1 MAENTRSR
9 QQQEALQRQVE
20 LQEEAMH
27 EVNGRLDQINETVN
41 QLNDM
46 LRTIIQHQNEHANRH
61 LMGRE
66 EEQLV
71 NRGLNTRGVRLDF
84 PHFEGDNPAGWVFK
98 ATQYFDFYQTPPAQR
113 LLMASHNMTGEAL
126 VWYQDG
132 VESGQFTSW
141 ETFVRSLLMRFGPTA
156 YDDPMEALTRLKQT
170 SSVAAY
176 KSQFEALSNRLRG
189 LSEHHKLSCFMSGLR
204 DEIRLPIRMLNPI
217 NMGAAFGLAKIQEE
231 YLSAARNTPR
241 SGFAQTGSFQSFG
254 QPVDTTSRNSRYI
267 TPKRRIQ
274 SAAMDEK
281 RRKGLCYHC
290 DEKWNPTHVCKA
302 PRVYVMQ
309 AEEGGQVDGTGVEEE
324 QALGVTELGGTSA
337 TVPLETVEKEPEIS
351 LNAISGTPGNNTM
364 RLLGRIGQAHVVILI
379 DSGSTH
385 NFIDTSVAEK
395 AKIEV
400 DTTHQLKVRIANGDI
415 IQTEGY
421 CSRVRTNLQGTQI
434 NPSFYVLSLG
444 GCDIVLGVSWL
455 MTLGPIIWDFSAL
468 TMHFEYKGK
477 KICLKGLSPSG
488 LSLEGS
494 HKALLQSL
502 RRGRGIFLQLVC
514 NMLDNQPITVPQEVQ
529 EILDDFQQVFAT
541 PKGLPPFRAHD
552 HRIIL
557 KEGTQPISTRPYRY
571 PHYQKAEIE
580 KIISELLST
589 GVIRPSNSPFSSPV
603 LLVRKADGSWRLCV
617 DYRAL
622 NRETVK
628 DKFPIPVIDE
638 LLDEL
643 YGSIVFSKL
652 DLRSGYHQIRVT
664 PEDVSKT
671 AFRTHEGHYEFLV
684 MPFGLT
690 NAPSTFQGLMNTIFR
705 PFLRQFVLVFFD
717 DILIYSRSWK
727 EHLGHLHQVL
737 EVLNNH
743 KLYAN
748 MSKCRFGLQ
757 EIDYLGHVI
766 SSEGV
771 KADASKVASMLDWPA
786 PTTLKSLRGFLGLT
800 GYYRKFI
807 KHYGLIAAP
816 LTQLLKKNAFL
827 WTEEA
832 EKAFG
837 ELKKVVSEPPV
848 LRLPDFSHPFT
859 IECDA
864 SGKGVGAVLMQFNQP
879 IAFMSKVLKGKALLL
894 STYEKEF
901 FAVVTA
907 VQKWRP
913 YLLGQSFIIKTDQQA
928 LKYILEQRVA
938 TVTQQKWLTKL
949 LGYDFTISYKKGKEN
964 KVADALSRKMEDQI
978 SPAGVLAMI
987 SLPNPEWIEDLKA
1000 SYRDSVEMVDLIT
1013 RI

>member
-1 MAENTRSR
+1 
-9 QQQEALQRQVE
+9 
-20 LQEEAMH
+20 
-27 EVNGRLDQINETVN
+27 
-41 QLNDM
+41 
-46 LRTIIQHQNEHANRH
+46 
-61 LMGRE
+61 
-66 EEQLV
+66 
-71 NRGLNTRGVRLDF
+71 
-84 PHFEGDNPAGWVFK
+84 
-98 ATQYFDFYQTPPAQR
+98 
-113 LLMASHNMTGEAL
+113 MASEAL

-189 LSEHHKLSCFMSGLR
+189 LSEHHKLSCFMSGLK

-217 NMGAAFGLAKIQEE
+217 NMGATFGLAKIQEE
-231 YLSAARNTPR
+231 YLSAARNIPR
-241 SGFAQTGSFQSFG
+241 FGFAQTGNFQSFG

-309 AEEGGQVDGTGVEEE
+309 AEEEGQVDGIVVEEE

-337 TVPLETVEKEPEIS
+337 TAPLETVEKEPEIS

-364 RLLGRIGQAHVVILI
+364 RLLGRIGQAQVVILI

-385 NFIDTSVAEK
+385 NFIDTSVPEK

-400 DTTHQLKVRIANGDI
+400 DTTQQLQVRIANGDI

-421 CSRVRTNLQGTQI
+421 CSSVRTNLQGTQI

-502 RRGRGIFLQLVC
+502 RRGRGILLQLVC
-514 NMLDNQPITVPQEVQ
+514 NTLDKQPITVPQEVQ

-557 KEGTQPISTRPYRY
+557 KEGTQPISTIPYRY
-571 PHYQKAEIE
+571 LHYQKAEIE

-603 LLVRKADGSWRLCV
+603 LLVRKADGSWHLCV
-617 DYRAL
+617 DYMAL
-622 NRETVK
+622 NMETVK
-628 DKFPIPVIDE
+628 DKFSIPVIDE

-652 DLRSGYHQIRVT
+652 DLRSGYHQIRVA

-705 PFLRQFVLVFFD
+705 PFFRQFVLVFFD
-717 DILIYSRSWK
+717 DILVYSRSWK

-737 EVLNNH
+737 EVLNSH

-748 MSKCRFGLQ
+748 MSKCRFRLQ

-771 KADASKVASMLDWPA
+771 KADASKVAAMLDWPA

-800 GYYRKFI
+800 GYY
-807 KHYGLIAAP
+807 HAD
-816 LTQLLKKNAFL
+816 
-827 WTEEA
+827 
-832 EKAFG
+832 KAFG
-837 ELKKVVSEPPV
+837 ELKKAVSEPPV
-848 LRLPDFSHPFT
+848 LRLLDFSHPFT

-879 IAFMSKVLKGKALLL
+879 IAFMSKALKGKALLL

-901 FAVVTA
+901 FAVVTV

-938 TVTQQKWLTKL
+938 TVTQQKWLTKF

-964 KVADALSRKMEDQI
+964 KVADALSQKMEDQL

-1013 RI
+1013 RISSNSNPPKASS